1 VTFSDTNAKA
11 IPHWTPTIATLAS
24 ERTQKMRPIDPTS
37 LGLMVKIRAV
47 SAGAIKVMR
56 GFYHET

>member
-1 VTFSDTNAKA
+1 MTFSDTNAKA
-11 IPHWTPTIATLAS
+11 IPNWTPIAILAS

-37 LGLMVKIRAV
+37 LGLMVKIGAV
-47 SAGAIKVMR
+47 SAEAIKVMR